1 MLSEKIL
8 FALNA
13 VDDSFLE
20 EARMLMDGPAAVQQ
34 SGRKRTV
41 RVFLIAAILAALM
54 GASAYAVK
62 TSVASPE
69 AAKKVALQEI
79 EVWKEM
85 GLLSPDICFEGEPN
99 NIVEI
104 EEKQAND
111 YWYGRLFTHS
121 YDVRW
126 HLGPIDW
133 GDQIPPENLV
143 QRKYGC
149 NLRVDTLTGKI
160 TQAWIDARAGEDE
173 EPVGSV
179 TLERDPNQPEPRE
192 ERTFYFY
199 DNFDDIFPAD
209 MTVDRFL
216 TLLAEYWGFSGYRL
230 ADTIDE
236 VFYDSHWSPVPA
248 DSLLKDMPSD
258 NTDNYY
264 LTVFFDGD
272 QEGVPMYL
280 KLTKF
285 PGYVQ
290 LSVGTDH
297 AVG

>member
-126 HLGPIDW
+126 HLGPADW
-133 GDQIPPENLV
+133 VDQIPPENLV

-149 NLRVDTLTGKI
+149 NLRVDTPYEASLAATDVSLVDG
-160 TQAWIDARAGEDE
+160 RERE
-173 EPVGSV
+173 REFY
-179 TLERDPNQPEPRE
+179 TLVVQCSGIHHILCD
-192 ERTFYFY
+192 
-199 DNFDDIFPAD
+199 
-209 MTVDRFL
+209 TVDLRD
-216 TLLAEYWGFSGYRL
+216 LLC
-230 ADTIDE
+230 
-236 VFYDSHWSPVPA
+236 
-248 DSLLKDMPSD
+248 
-258 NTDNYY
+258 
-264 LTVFFDGD
+264 
-272 QEGVPMYL
+272 QEGVAGVFVEVRDGTANL
-280 KLTKF
+280 IIKE
-285 PGYVQ
+285 GEVESYV
-290 LSVGTDH
+290 
-297 AVG
+297 